1 MSPCF
6 SVYVST
12 YAINYSEHR
21 DLAMKPNYILSKFT
35 GTYGYSLLADGV
47 KPEVM
52 QVVSFHPGVSFTENW
67 SQFGITKEMLPFD
80 EKARFLHGRYVYATW
95 DVNKLASEEV
105 REKLNADHNNL
116 RPGIIGLTEGGHR
129 AK

>member
-1 MSPCF
+1 MIPGIFSSPLFLFFFRKKPLTSQF

-80 EKARFLHGRYVYATW
+80 ESAFILYSCSLLSKYPIFH
-95 DVNKLASEEV
+95 
-105 REKLNADHNNL
+105 
-116 RPGIIGLTEGGHR
+116 
-129 AK
+129 